1 MWPWTSSYLELVMNV
16 TVRAYLA
23 RSESTLLRA
32 LTGLSALDWG
42 ADLRD
47 RSRRLACLAAASSLS
62 NKGLLVGEVA
72 GSPASCGE
80 AAGAAV
86 IGVAAIGVATA
97 GGPAG
102 DAAAWAA

>member
-1 MWPWTSSYLELVMNV
+1 MKV

-42 ADLRD
+42 ADLRVCP
-47 RSRRLACLAAASSLS
+47 RRFACLVAASSRS
-62 NKGLLVGEVA
+62 NKELLVGEVA

-102 DAAAWAA
+102 GAVAWAA